1 MAKISLIII
10 ALSVF
15 LSYFLVSFLLE
26 HRKRLQSEKKLV
38 AEMKDLQSAL
48 LHEKENLKNTE
59 LYLIPKLAQSEE
71 SIKQLTLEIQQHK
84 SNLSTLLE
92 SNLTSIPWLA
102 GMIADFITYDI
113 EVEAKKLDWG
123 SNARRE
129 KKVASLREIRAN
141 ASQKIEQAK
150 EASYQL
156 AYLLTLYP
164 GLEDILSLDYK
175 ELDFSGQ
182 IPDHDYTMDYL
193 SKEEWEKLSSS
204 ERDQLALDRYI
215 QSRKK
220 NNWQIGRDYELSVA
234 FEYRQKGYDVDT
246 FGSYMQ
252 LEDLGRDLIAKKSR
266 TILIIQC
273 KYWSKNKTIHEK
285 HIFYLYGTTI
295 SYCLEHDIPLESV
308 HGIFVTNT
316 ILSDMAKKVAD
327 QLGIY
332 VVENHQMVE
341 FPRIKCNIGRDEFGE
356 ETKIYHL
363 PMDQLYDRVKITKN
377 GEFFAYTVEE
387 AISAGFRRAYKWHGK

>member
-1 MAKISLIII
+1 MIYIIV
-10 ALSVF
+10 LLLFF
-15 LSYFLVSFLLE
+15 LFCIFGAFLKQ
-26 HRKRLQSEKKLV
+26 RNKRIKSEKEFRSQLESLRLSEYTLKSKNQLLSSELSET
-38 AEMKDLQSAL
+38 AKTLNDLQARL
-48 LHEKENLKNTE
+48 RHHED
-59 LYLIPKLAQSEE
+59 
-71 SIKQLTLEIQQHK
+71 
-84 SNLSTLLE
+84 NLSSLLQ
-92 SNLTSIPWLA
+92 SNLTSFPWLA

-182 IPDHDYTMDYL
+182 IPNHDYTMDYL

-266 TILIIQC
+266 IILIIQC

-295 SYCLEHDIPLESV
+295 SYCLEHDIPLDSV

-316 ILSDMAKKVAD
+316 ILSNMAKKVAD

-332 VVENHQMVE
+332 IVENHQMVE